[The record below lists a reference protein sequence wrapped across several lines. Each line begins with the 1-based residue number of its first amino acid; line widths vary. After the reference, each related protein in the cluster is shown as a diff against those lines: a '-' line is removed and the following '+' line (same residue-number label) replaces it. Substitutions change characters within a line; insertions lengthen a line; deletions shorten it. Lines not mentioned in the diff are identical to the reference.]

1 LADLAARLKLGKQEE
16 ERWTNLK
23 QHLTNVLLEELWDGD
38 SFLIKNALTGETR
51 KSTSL
56 LRLMPLVAARHLPV
70 DVVEKMSTDLSKQ
83 LTQWGLATEELE
95 SSLYEADGYWRGPIW
110 APTTLL
116 IESGLRMAG
125 RTVLAN
131 SISERFIKMC
141 EKAGFCGELRCS
153 QWRRAEGSFL
163 HLVNLLFTL
172 C

>member
-70 DVVEKMSTDLSKQ
+70 DVVEKMSTDLSKH

-110 APTTLL
+110 VTHGRPNRAGQLHQRAVHQNVRKGGFLRRTTMQ
-116 IESGLRMAG
+116 SVAKG
-125 RTVLAN
+125 
-131 SISERFIKMC
+131 
-141 EKAGFCGELRCS
+141 
-153 QWRRAEGSFL
+153 
-163 HLVNLLFTL
+163 
-172 C
+172 

>member
-70 DVVEKMSTDLSKQ
+70 DVVEKMSTDLSKH

-95 SSLYEADGYWRGPIW
+95 SSLYEADGYWHGPIW